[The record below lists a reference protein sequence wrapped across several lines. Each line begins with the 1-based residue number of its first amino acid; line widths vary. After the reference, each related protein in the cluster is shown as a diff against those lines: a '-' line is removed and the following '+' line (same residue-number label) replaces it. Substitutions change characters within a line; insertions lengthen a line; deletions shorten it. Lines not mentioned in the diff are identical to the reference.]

1 MDIKKFLDKY
11 NGEIR
16 YFERDG
22 GAEVAFPFKF
32 VNDDKICSVFISE
45 DDTGL
50 FTVTDNGNTL
60 QYLENSGVDANEYAQ
75 KIKSICKLF
84 DLEYENG
91 VFKRI
96 LGEYE
101 SNQTFTQLTS
111 FLVGISHIATVNRF

>member
-1 MDIKKFLDKY
+1 MDIKKFLQKY
-11 NGEIR
+11 NEEIR

-22 GAEVAFPFKF
+22 GVEVALPFKF
-32 VNDDKICSVFISE
+32 VNDDRICSVFISE
-45 DDTGL
+45 DDAGL

-60 QYLENSGVDANEYAQ
+60 QYLENIGVDANEYAD
-75 KIKSICKLF
+75 KIKRICKLF

-101 SNQTFTQLTS
+101 TNQTFTQLTS
-111 FLVGISHIATVNRF
+111 FLVRISHIATVNRI